1 MDEIFSLY
9 QKVEDPDFIGQDDVA
24 NQILSLSKKVEQEE
38 YDQQRQ
44 TKYYQIIRWTI
55 EHLSQKYREN
65 NDLKSYFNLISQIK
79 EIKNTNNTF
88 LVKLTDKLIA
98 KLKKRKDLLNDI
110 VNIAEEITKFCDET
124 NNISMKSKIQ
134 TRLAEVYYIHE
145 NYSKAL
151 DICNKV
157 IFDLKRY
164 EDNLG
169 LIQLLLLE
177 SKIYYATNGIS
188 KAKAS
193 LTSVKTL
200 ITKVYVEPKLQ
211 ANIDMHAGILAAYEK
226 DFNLAY
232 SYFFEAF
239 DVYNIP
245 SKKRRN
251 KGLRAFEYMILCKIV
266 GGHIEEVNNVVLSKQ
281 GKDYYGPE
289 VEALRSIES
298 AVKEKSIKL
307 LEDNI
312 AKNKKYFTDR
322 VINYHISNLHND
334 LLEKNLI
341 KIIKPYSVVEID
353 FVAKSI
359 GLNYQDVLNRL
370 RQMILDKKI
379 NGILDQGKGSLI
391 IYDVDSANPYLDKSI
406 ETFKNL
412 EKVVEAL
419 DKKVRATIN
428 KGHLE
433 FYLCEK

>member
-353 FVAKSI
+353 FVTKSI

-419 DKKVRATIN
+419 DKKVRATNI
-428 KGHLE
+428 
-433 FYLCEK
+433 

>member
-164 EDNLG
+164 DDNLG

-353 FVAKSI
+353 FVAKTI

-419 DKKVRATIN
+419 DKKVRATNI
-428 KGHLE
+428 
-433 FYLCEK
+433 

>member
-151 DICNKV
+151 DICNK
-157 IFDLKRY
+157 
-164 EDNLG
+164 
-169 LIQLLLLE
+169 

-266 GGHIEEVNNVVLSKQ
+266 GGHIEEVNNVVLS
-281 GKDYYGPE
+281 
-289 VEALRSIES
+289 
-298 AVKEKSIKL
+298 
-307 LEDNI
+307 
-312 AKNKKYFTDR
+312 
-322 VINYHISNLHND
+322 
-334 LLEKNLI
+334 
-341 KIIKPYSVVEID
+341 
-353 FVAKSI
+353 
-359 GLNYQDVLNRL
+359 
-370 RQMILDKKI
+370 
-379 NGILDQGKGSLI
+379 
-391 IYDVDSANPYLDKSI
+391 
-406 ETFKNL
+406 
-412 EKVVEAL
+412 
-419 DKKVRATIN
+419 
-428 KGHLE
+428 
-433 FYLCEK
+433 

>member
-1 MDEIFSLY
+1 MEEIFNLY
-9 QKVEDPDFIGQDDVA
+9 AKTEDPEFIGQDEVA
-24 NQILSLSKKVEQEE
+24 RQILDLSKKVEQEE
-38 YDQQRQ
+38 YDQSKQ

-55 EHLSQKYREN
+55 NHLSEKYREN
-65 NDLKSYFNLISQIK
+65 NELQNYFKLISEIK

-98 KLKKRKDLLNDI
+98 KLKKRKELLDE
-110 VNIAEEITKFCDET
+110 VVKVCEEITKFCDET

-134 TRLAEVYYIHE
+134 TRLAEIYYIHE
-145 NYSKAL
+145 HYAKAL
-151 DICNKV
+151 EICNKV

-177 SKIYYATNGIS
+177 SKIYYVTNGIS
-188 KAKAS
+188 KSKAA

-200 ITKVYVEPKLQ
+200 VTKVYVEPKLQ
-211 ANIDMHAGILAAYEK
+211 ANIDMQAGILAAHEK

-245 SKKRRN
+245 NQKRRN
-251 KGLRAFEYMILCKIV
+251 KGLRAFQYMIMSKIV
-266 GGHIEEVNNVVLSKQ
+266 GDHIEEVNNVVLSKQ
-281 GKDYYGPE
+281 GKDYLGKE
-289 VEALRSIES
+289 VDALRSIES
-298 AVKEKSIKL
+298 AVKEKSIRL
-307 LEDNI
+307 LKENI
-312 AKNKKYFTDR
+312 DKNQEYFKDPIIR
-322 VINYHISNLHND
+322 YHINNLHND
-334 LLEKNLI
+334 LVEKNLI

-359 GLNYQDVLNRL
+359 GLNFLDVLNKL

-391 IYDVDSANPYLDKSI
+391 IYDVESSNPYLDKSI

-419 DKKVRATIN
+419 DKKVRSTNI
-428 KGHLE
+428 
-433 FYLCEK
+433 

>member
-124 NNISMKSKIQ
+124 NNISMRSKIQ

-353 FVAKSI
+353 FVAKTI

-419 DKKVRATIN
+419 DKKVRATNI
-428 KGHLE
+428 
-433 FYLCEK
+433 

>member
-1 MDEIFSLY
+1 MEEIFNLY

-24 NQILSLSKKVEQEE
+24 KQILELSKKVEQEE
-38 YDQQRQ
+38 YDQTKQ

-55 EHLSQKYREN
+55 GHLADKYRESG
-65 NDLKSYFNLISQIK
+65 DLKSYFKLRSDIK

-88 LVKLTDKLIA
+88 LVKLTDKLIG
-98 KLKKRKDLLNDI
+98 KLKKRKELLNEIIKICED
-110 VNIAEEITKFCDET
+110 ITKFCDET

-134 TRLAEVYYIHE
+134 TRLAEIYYIHE
-145 NYSKAL
+145 HYSNAL

-188 KAKAS
+188 KSKAA

-200 ITKVYVEPKLQ
+200 ISKVYVEPKLQ
-211 ANIDMHAGILAAYEK
+211 ANIDLQAGILAAHEK

-239 DVYNIP
+239 DAYNIP
-245 SKKRRN
+245 NQKRKN
-251 KGLRAFEYMILCKIV
+251 KALRAFQYMILSKIV
-266 GGHIEEVNNVVLSKQ
+266 GDHLDEVNNVVLSKQ
-281 GKDYYGPE
+281 GKDYYGKE

-298 AVKEKSIKL
+298 AVREKSIKIL
-307 LEDNI
+307 KENI
-312 AKNKKYFTDR
+312 EKNKEYFNDP
-322 VINYHISNLHND
+322 VILYHINNLHND

-359 GLNYQDVLNRL
+359 GLAYEDVLNKL

-379 NGILDQGKGSLI
+379 NGILDQGRGSLL
-391 IYDVDSANPYLDKSI
+391 IYDVETSNPYLDKSI

-419 DKKVRATIN
+419 DKKVRSTNI
-428 KGHLE
+428 
-433 FYLCEK
+433 

>member
-1 MDEIFSLY
+1 MEEIFKLY
-9 QKVEDPDFIGQDDVA
+9 QKVEDPNFIGQDDVA
-24 NQILSLSKKVEQEE
+24 KKILALSKKVEQEE
-38 YDQQRQ
+38 YDQVKQ

-55 EHLSQKYREN
+55 NHLAEKYRES
-65 NDLKSYFNLISQIK
+65 NDIRSYFRLIGEVK

-88 LVKLTDKLIA
+88 LVKITDKLIS
-98 KLKKRKDLLNDI
+98 KYKKRKDLLDNIIKVCEDI
-110 VNIAEEITKFCDET
+110 TNFCDKT

-145 NYSKAL
+145 HYAKAL
-151 DICNKV
+151 EICNKV

-177 SKIYYATNGIS
+177 SKIHYATNGIS
-188 KAKAS
+188 KAKAT

-226 DFNLAY
+226 DFNLAF

-245 SKKRRN
+245 NKKRKN
-251 KGLRAFEYMILCKIV
+251 KGLRAFQFMILSKIL
-266 GGHIEEVNNVVLSKQ
+266 GDHLDEVNNVVLSKQ
-281 GKDYYGPE
+281 GKDYYGKE
-289 VEALRSIES
+289 VEALRSIE
-298 AVKEKSIKL
+298 AAIREKSIKL
-307 LEDNI
+307 LKENI
-312 AKNKKYFTDR
+312 EKNKEYFTDPIIR
-322 VINYHISNLHND
+322 FHIDNLHND
-334 LLEKNLI
+334 LMEKNLI

-353 FVAKSI
+353 FVAKCI
-359 GLNYQDVLNRL
+359 GLSYQDVLNKL

-391 IYDVDSANPYLDKSI
+391 IYDVETSNPYLDKSI

-419 DKKVRATIN
+419 DKKVRATNI
-428 KGHLE
+428 
-433 FYLCEK
+433 

>member
-9 QKVEDPDFIGQDDVA
+9 EKVEDPDFIGQDDVA
-24 NQILSLSKKVEQEE
+24 NQILELSKKVEREE

-55 EHLSQKYREN
+55 DYLAQKYREN
-65 NDLKSYFNLISQIK
+65 NDLNSYFKLISQIK

-98 KLKKRKDLLNDI
+98 KLKKRKDLLNEI
-110 VNIAEEITKFCDET
+110 VNISEEITKFCDKT

-245 SKKRRN
+245 NKKRRN
-251 KGLRAFEYMILCKIV
+251 KGLRAFQYMILCKIV

-312 AKNKKYFTDR
+312 EKNKKYFTDK

-391 IYDVDSANPYLDKSI
+391 IYDVDTANPYLDKSI

-419 DKKVRATIN
+419 DKKVRATNI
-428 KGHLE
+428 
-433 FYLCEK
+433 

>member
-1 MDEIFSLY
+1 MDEIFNLY

-24 NQILSLSKKVEQEE
+24 QQILSLSKNVEQEE
-38 YDQQRQ
+38 YDQARQ
-44 TKYYQIIRWTI
+44 SKYYQIIRWTI
-55 EHLSQKYREN
+55 DHLSQKYREN
-65 NDLKSYFNLISQIK
+65 NDLNSYFQLISQIK

-88 LVKLTDKLIA
+88 LVKLIDKLIA
-98 KLKKRKDLLNDI
+98 KLKKRKDLLNNI
-110 VNIAEEITKFCDET
+110 VKIVEEITKFCDET

-134 TRLAEVYYIHE
+134 IRLAEIYYIHE

-200 ITKVYVEPKLQ
+200 ATKVYVEPRLQ
-211 ANIDMHAGILAAYEK
+211 ANIDTHAGILAAHEK

-245 SKKRRN
+245 NQKRRN
-251 KGLRAFEYMILCKIV
+251 KGLKAFQYMILCKIV

-289 VEALRSIES
+289 VEALRSIEI

-312 AKNKKYFTDR
+312 EKNKQYFQDR
-322 VINYHISNLHND
+322 VIRYHINNLHTD

-359 GLNYQDVLNRL
+359 GLNFADVLNKL

-391 IYDVDSANPYLDKSI
+391 IYDVDVSNPYLDKSI

-419 DKKVRATIN
+419 DKKVRSTNI
-428 KGHLE
+428 
-433 FYLCEK
+433 

>member
-9 QKVEDPDFIGQDDVA
+9 EKVEDPDFIGQDDVA
-24 NQILSLSKKVEQEE
+24 NQILELSKKVEREE

-55 EHLSQKYREN
+55 DYLAQKYREN
-65 NDLKSYFNLISQIK
+65 NDLNSYFKLISQIK

-98 KLKKRKDLLNDI
+98 KLKKRKDLLNEI
-110 VNIAEEITKFCDET
+110 VNISEEITKFCDKT

-245 SKKRRN
+245 NKKRRN
-251 KGLRAFEYMILCKIV
+251 KGLRAFQYMILCKIV

-312 AKNKKYFTDR
+312 EKNKKYFTDK

-391 IYDVDSANPYLDKSI
+391 IYDVDTANPYLDKSI

-419 DKKVRATIN
+419 DKKFRATNI
-428 KGHLE
+428 
-433 FYLCEK
+433 

>member
-1 MDEIFSLY
+1 MDEIFDLY
-9 QKVEDPDFIGQDDVA
+9 QKIEDPDFIGQDDVA
-24 NQILSLSKKVEQEE
+24 TQILSLSKKVEQEE
-38 YDQQRQ
+38 YDQIRQ

-55 EHLSQKYREN
+55 AHLAEKYRES
-65 NDLKSYFNLISQIK
+65 NDLKNYFKLITEIK

-98 KLKKRKDLLNDI
+98 KLKKKKELIDDI
-110 VNIAEEITKFCDET
+110 IKVCEEITKFCDET
-124 NNISMKSKIQ
+124 NNISMRSKIQ
-134 TRLAEVYYIHE
+134 TRLAEVYFIHGH
-145 NYSKAL
+145 YAKAL
-151 DICNKV
+151 EICNKV

-188 KAKAS
+188 KSKAS

-200 ITKVYVEPKLQ
+200 LTKVYVEPKLQ
-211 ANIDMHAGILAAYEK
+211 ANIDMQAGILAAYEK

-245 SKKRRN
+245 RQKRKN
-251 KGLRAFEYMILCKIV
+251 KGLRAFQLMILSKIV
-266 GGHIEEVNNVVLSKQ
+266 GDHIEEVNNVVLSKQ
-281 GKDYYGPE
+281 GKDYYGKE
-289 VEALRSIES
+289 VEALRSIEA

-307 LEDNI
+307 LKENI
-312 AKNKKYFTDR
+312 EKNKEYFKDPI
-322 VINYHISNLHND
+322 INYHINNLQND

-359 GLNYQDVLNRL
+359 GLEYQDVLNKL

-391 IYDVDSANPYLDKSI
+391 IYELEASNPYLGKSI

-419 DKKVRATIN
+419 DKKVRATNI
-428 KGHLE
+428 
-433 FYLCEK
+433 

>member
-124 NNISMKSKIQ
+124 NNISMRSKIQ

-419 DKKVRATIN
+419 DKKVRATNI
-428 KGHLE
+428 
-433 FYLCEK
+433 

>member
-1 MDEIFSLY
+1 MEEIFNLY

-24 NQILSLSKKVEQEE
+24 KQILELSKKVEQEE
-38 YDQQRQ
+38 YDQTKQ

-55 EHLSQKYREN
+55 GHLADKYRESG
-65 NDLKSYFNLISQIK
+65 DLKSYFKLISDIK

-88 LVKLTDKLIA
+88 LVKLTDKLIG
-98 KLKKRKDLLNDI
+98 KLKKRKELLNDI
-110 VNIAEEITKFCDET
+110 IKVCEDITKFCDET

-134 TRLAEVYYIHE
+134 TRLAEIYYIHE
-145 NYSKAL
+145 HYSNAL

-188 KAKAS
+188 KSKAA

-200 ITKVYVEPKLQ
+200 ISKVYVEPKLQ
-211 ANIDMHAGILAAYEK
+211 ANIDLQAGILAAHEK

-239 DVYNIP
+239 DAYNIP
-245 SKKRRN
+245 NQKRKN
-251 KGLRAFEYMILCKIV
+251 KALRAFQYMILSKIV
-266 GGHIEEVNNVVLSKQ
+266 GDHLDEVNNVVLSKQ
-281 GKDYYGPE
+281 GKDYYGKE

-298 AVKEKSIKL
+298 AVREKSIKIL
-307 LEDNI
+307 KENI
-312 AKNKKYFTDR
+312 EKNKEYFKDP
-322 VINYHISNLHND
+322 VIQYHINNLHND

-359 GLNYQDVLNRL
+359 GLAFEDVLNKL

-379 NGILDQGKGSLI
+379 NGILDQGRGSLL
-391 IYDVDSANPYLDKSI
+391 IYDVETSNPYLDKSI

-419 DKKVRATIN
+419 DKKVRSTNI
-428 KGHLE
+428 
-433 FYLCEK
+433 

>member
-9 QKVEDPDFIGQDDVA
+9 EKVEDPDFIGQDDVA
-24 NQILSLSKKVEQEE
+24 NQILELSKKVEREE

-55 EHLSQKYREN
+55 DYLAQKYREN
-65 NDLKSYFNLISQIK
+65 NDLNSYFKLISQIK

-98 KLKKRKDLLNDI
+98 KLKKRKDLLNEI
-110 VNIAEEITKFCDET
+110 VNISEEITKFCDKT

-245 SKKRRN
+245 NKKRRN
-251 KGLRAFEYMILCKIV
+251 KGLRAFQYMILCKIV

-312 AKNKKYFTDR
+312 EKNKKYFTDK
-322 VINYHISNLHND
+322 VINYHIRNLHND

-353 FVAKSI
+353 FVAKTI

-391 IYDVDSANPYLDKSI
+391 IYDVDTANPYLDKSI

-412 EKVVEAL
+412 DKVVEAL
-419 DKKVRATIN
+419 DKKVIATNI
-428 KGHLE
+428 
-433 FYLCEK
+433 

>member
-1 MDEIFSLY
+1 MEEIFKLY
-9 QKVEDPDFIGQDDVA
+9 QKVEDPNFIGQDDA
-24 NQILSLSKKVEQEE
+24 AKKILALSKKVEQEE
-38 YDQQRQ
+38 YDQVKQ

-55 EHLSQKYREN
+55 NHLAEKYRES
-65 NDLKSYFNLISQIK
+65 NDIRSYFRLIGEVK

-88 LVKLTDKLIA
+88 LVKITDKLIS
-98 KLKKRKDLLNDI
+98 KYKKRKDLLDNIIKVCEDI
-110 VNIAEEITKFCDET
+110 TNFCDKT

-145 NYSKAL
+145 HYAKAL
-151 DICNKV
+151 EICNKV

-177 SKIYYATNGIS
+177 SKIHYATNGIS
-188 KAKAS
+188 KAKAT

-226 DFNLAY
+226 DFNLAF

-245 SKKRRN
+245 NKKRKN
-251 KGLRAFEYMILCKIV
+251 KGLRAFQFMILSKIL
-266 GGHIEEVNNVVLSKQ
+266 GDHLDEVNNVVLSKQ
-281 GKDYYGPE
+281 GKDYYGKE
-289 VEALRSIES
+289 VEALRSIE
-298 AVKEKSIKL
+298 AAIREKSIKL
-307 LEDNI
+307 LKENI
-312 AKNKKYFTDR
+312 EKNKEYFTDPIIR
-322 VINYHISNLHND
+322 YHIDNLHND
-334 LLEKNLI
+334 LMEKNLI

-353 FVAKSI
+353 FVAKCI
-359 GLNYQDVLNRL
+359 GLSYQDVLNKL

-391 IYDVDSANPYLDKSI
+391 IYDVETSNPYLDKSI

-412 EKVVEAL
+412 EKVIEAL
-419 DKKVRATIN
+419 DKKVRATNI
-428 KGHLE
+428 
-433 FYLCEK
+433 

>member
-1 MDEIFSLY
+1 MEEIFNLY
-9 QKVEDPDFIGQDDVA
+9 AKTEDPEFIGQDEVA
-24 NQILSLSKKVEQEE
+24 RQILDLSKKVEQEE
-38 YDQQRQ
+38 YDQIKQ

-55 EHLSQKYREN
+55 NHLSEKYREN
-65 NDLKSYFNLISQIK
+65 NELQNYFKLISEIK

-88 LVKLTDKLIA
+88 LVKLTDKLIS
-98 KLKKRKDLLNDI
+98 KLKKRKELLDEI
-110 VNIAEEITKFCDET
+110 VKVCEEITKFCDET

-145 NYSKAL
+145 HYAKAL
-151 DICNKV
+151 EICNKV
-157 IFDLKRY
+157 IFDVKRY

-177 SKIYYATNGIS
+177 SKIHYVTNGIS
-188 KAKAS
+188 KSKAA

-200 ITKVYVEPKLQ
+200 VTKVYVEPKLQ
-211 ANIDMHAGILAAYEK
+211 ANIDMQAGILAAHEK

-245 SKKRRN
+245 NQKRRN
-251 KGLRAFEYMILCKIV
+251 KGLRAFQYMIMSKIV
-266 GGHIEEVNNVVLSKQ
+266 GDHIEEVNNVVLSKQ
-281 GKDYYGPE
+281 GKDYLGKE
-289 VEALRSIES
+289 VDALRSIES
-298 AVKEKSIKL
+298 AVKENSIKL
-307 LEDNI
+307 LKENI
-312 AKNKKYFTDR
+312 EKNQEYFKDPIIR
-322 VINYHISNLHND
+322 YHINNLHND

-359 GLNYQDVLNRL
+359 GLNYQDVLNKL

-391 IYDVDSANPYLDKSI
+391 IYDVESSNPYLDKSI

-419 DKKVRATIN
+419 DKKVRSTNI
-428 KGHLE
+428 
-433 FYLCEK
+433 

>member
-1 MDEIFSLY
+1 MDEIFNLY
-9 QKVEDPDFIGQDDVA
+9 KKVEDPDFIGQDDVA
-24 NQILSLSKKVEQEE
+24 NQILSLSKKAEQEE
-38 YDQQRQ
+38 YDQERQ
-44 TKYYQIIRWTI
+44 SKYYQIIRWTI
-55 EHLSQKYREN
+55 DYLSQKYREN

-88 LVKLTDKLIA
+88 LVKLIDKLIA

-110 VNIAEEITKFCDET
+110 VNISEEITKFCDET

-151 DICNKV
+151 DICSKV
-157 IFDLKRY
+157 IYDLKRY

-239 DVYNIP
+239 DVFNIP
-245 SKKRRN
+245 NKKKRN
-251 KGLRAFEYMILCKIV
+251 KGLRAFQYMILCKII
-266 GGHIEEVNNVVLSKQ
+266 GGHLEEVNNVVLSKQ
-281 GKDYYGPE
+281 GKNYYGPE
-289 VEALRSIES
+289 IEALRSIEA

-312 AKNKKYFTDR
+312 EKNKQYFQDR
-322 VINYHISNLHND
+322 VIKFHINNLHND

-359 GLNYQDVLNRL
+359 GLNYQDVLNKL

-391 IYDVDSANPYLDKSI
+391 IYDVDMSNPYLDKSI

-419 DKKVRATIN
+419 DKKVRSTNI
-428 KGHLE
+428 
-433 FYLCEK
+433 

>member
-1 MDEIFSLY
+1 MDEIFNLY
-9 QKVEDPDFIGQDDVA
+9 KKVDDPDFIGQDDVA
-24 NQILSLSKKVEQEE
+24 KQILSLSKKAEQEE
-38 YDQQRQ
+38 YDQERQ
-44 TKYYQIIRWTI
+44 SQYYKIIRWMV
-55 EHLSQKYREN
+55 EHLAQKYREC
-65 NDLKSYFNLISQIK
+65 NDLKSYFDLISQIK

-110 VNIAEEITKFCDET
+110 VNITEEITKFCDET

-134 TRLAEVYYIHE
+134 IRLAEVYYIHE

-151 DICNKV
+151 DICSKV
-157 IFDLKRY
+157 IYDLKRY

-169 LIQLLLLE
+169 LVQLLLLE

-200 ITKVYVEPKLQ
+200 ITKVYIEPKLQ

-239 DVYNIP
+239 DVFNIP
-245 SKKRRN
+245 TQKKRN
-251 KGLRAFEYMILCKIV
+251 KGLRAFQYMILCKII

-281 GKDYYGPE
+281 GKNYYGPE
-289 VEALRSIES
+289 VEALRSIEK

-312 AKNKKYFTDR
+312 EKNKQYFQDR
-322 VINYHISNLHND
+322 VIKLHINNLHNE

-359 GLNYQDVLNRL
+359 GLNYQDVLNKL

-391 IYDVDSANPYLDKSI
+391 IYDVDMSNPYLDKSI

-419 DKKVRATIN
+419 DKKVRSTNI
-428 KGHLE
+428 
-433 FYLCEK
+433 

>member
-1 MDEIFSLY
+1 
-9 QKVEDPDFIGQDDVA
+9 
-24 NQILSLSKKVEQEE
+24 
-38 YDQQRQ
+38 
-44 TKYYQIIRWTI
+44 
-55 EHLSQKYREN
+55 
-65 NDLKSYFNLISQIK
+65 
-79 EIKNTNNTF
+79 
-88 LVKLTDKLIA
+88 
-98 KLKKRKDLLNDI
+98 
-110 VNIAEEITKFCDET
+110 
-124 NNISMKSKIQ
+124 MKSKIQ
-134 TRLAEVYYIHE
+134 IRLAEVYYIHE

-151 DICNKV
+151 DICSKV
-157 IFDLKRY
+157 IYDLKRY

-169 LIQLLLLE
+169 LVQLLLLE

-200 ITKVYVEPKLQ
+200 ITKVYIEPKLQ

-239 DVYNIP
+239 DVFNIP
-245 SKKRRN
+245 TQKKRN
-251 KGLRAFEYMILCKIV
+251 KGLRAFQYMILCKII

-281 GKDYYGPE
+281 GKNYYGPE
-289 VEALRSIES
+289 VEALRSIEK

-312 AKNKKYFTDR
+312 EKNKQYFQDR
-322 VINYHISNLHND
+322 VIKLHINNLHNE

-359 GLNYQDVLNRL
+359 GLNYQDVLNKL

-391 IYDVDSANPYLDKSI
+391 IYDVDMSNPYLDKSI

-419 DKKVRATIN
+419 DKKVRSTNI
-428 KGHLE
+428 
-433 FYLCEK
+433 

>member
-1 MDEIFSLY
+1 MEEIFNLY
-9 QKVEDPDFIGQDDVA
+9 AKTEDPEFIGQDEVA
-24 NQILSLSKKVEQEE
+24 RQILDLSKKVEQEE
-38 YDQQRQ
+38 YDQVKQ

-55 EHLSQKYREN
+55 NHLSQKYREN
-65 NDLKSYFNLISQIK
+65 NELQNYFKLISEIK

-88 LVKLTDKLIA
+88 LVKLTDKLIS
-98 KLKKRKDLLNDI
+98 KLKKRKELLDD
-110 VNIAEEITKFCDET
+110 VVKVCEEITKFCDET

-134 TRLAEVYYIHE
+134 TRLAEIYYIHE
-145 NYSKAL
+145 HYAKAL
-151 DICNKV
+151 EICNKV

-177 SKIYYATNGIS
+177 SKIHYVTNGIS
-188 KAKAS
+188 KSKAA

-200 ITKVYVEPKLQ
+200 VTKVYVEPKLQ
-211 ANIDMHAGILAAYEK
+211 ANIDMQAGILAAHEK

-245 SKKRRN
+245 NQKRRN
-251 KGLRAFEYMILCKIV
+251 KGLRAFQYMIMSKIV
-266 GGHIEEVNNVVLSKQ
+266 GDHIEEVNNVVLSKQ
-281 GKDYYGPE
+281 GKDYLGKE
-289 VEALRSIES
+289 VDALRSIES

-307 LEDNI
+307 LKENI
-312 AKNKKYFTDR
+312 EKNQEYFKDPIIR
-322 VINYHISNLHND
+322 YHINNLHND

-359 GLNYQDVLNRL
+359 GLNYQDVLNKL

-391 IYDVDSANPYLDKSI
+391 IYDVESSNPYLDKSI

-419 DKKVRATIN
+419 DKKVRSTNI
-428 KGHLE
+428 
-433 FYLCEK
+433 

>member
-1 MDEIFSLY
+1 MEEIFKLY
-9 QKVEDPDFIGQDDVA
+9 QKVEDPNFIGQDDVA
-24 NQILSLSKKVEQEE
+24 KKILALSKKVEQEE
-38 YDQQRQ
+38 YNQVKQ

-55 EHLSQKYREN
+55 NHLAEKYRES
-65 NDLKSYFNLISQIK
+65 NDIRSYFRLIGEVK

-88 LVKLTDKLIA
+88 LVKITDKLIS
-98 KLKKRKDLLNDI
+98 KYKKRKDLLDNIIKVCEDI
-110 VNIAEEITKFCDET
+110 TNFCDKT

-145 NYSKAL
+145 HYAKAL
-151 DICNKV
+151 EICNKV

-177 SKIYYATNGIS
+177 SKIHYATNGIS
-188 KAKAS
+188 KAKAT

-226 DFNLAY
+226 DFNLAF

-245 SKKRRN
+245 NKKRKN
-251 KGLRAFEYMILCKIV
+251 KGLRAFQFMILSKIL
-266 GGHIEEVNNVVLSKQ
+266 GDHLDEVNNVVLSKQ
-281 GKDYYGPE
+281 GKDYYGKE
-289 VEALRSIES
+289 VEALRSIE
-298 AVKEKSIKL
+298 AAIREKSIKL
-307 LEDNI
+307 LKENI
-312 AKNKKYFTDR
+312 EKNKEYFTDPIIR
-322 VINYHISNLHND
+322 YHIDNLHND
-334 LLEKNLI
+334 LMEKNLI

-353 FVAKSI
+353 FVAKCI
-359 GLNYQDVLNRL
+359 GLSYQDVLNKL

-391 IYDVDSANPYLDKSI
+391 IYDVETSNPYLDKSI

-419 DKKVRATIN
+419 DKKVRATNI
-428 KGHLE
+428 
-433 FYLCEK
+433 

>member
-1 MDEIFSLY
+1 MDEIFNLY
-9 QKVEDPDFIGQDDVA
+9 KKVEDPDFIGQDDVA
-24 NQILSLSKKVEQEE
+24 QQILNLAKKVEQEE
-38 YDQQRQ
+38 YDQARQ
-44 TKYYQIIRWTI
+44 SKYYQVIRWAV
-55 EHLSQKYREN
+55 EHLSQNYRES
-65 NDLKSYFNLISQIK
+65 NDLKNYFNLISQIK

-98 KLKKRKDLLNDI
+98 KLKKRKELLNEI
-110 VNIAEEITKFCDET
+110 VKICEEITKFCDDT

-134 TRLAEVYYIHE
+134 IRLAEIYYINEH
-145 NYSKAL
+145 YAKAL
-151 DICNKV
+151 EICAKV

-200 ITKVYVEPKLQ
+200 VTKVYIEPKLQ
-211 ANIDMHAGILAAYEK
+211 ANIDMHAGILAAHEK

-245 SKKRRN
+245 NKKKRH
-251 KGLRAFEYMILCKIV
+251 KGLMAFQYMILCKIV

-281 GKDYYGPE
+281 GKDYIGPE

-298 AVKEKSIKL
+298 AVKEKSIKI

-312 AKNKKYFTDR
+312 EKNKEYFKDR
-322 VINYHISNLHND
+322 VLHYHISNLHND

-341 KIIKPYSVVEID
+341 KIIKPYSNVQID
-353 FVAKSI
+353 FIAKSI
-359 GLNYQDVLNRL
+359 GLKYEDVLNRL

-391 IYDVDSANPYLDKSI
+391 IYELDDSNPYLDKSI

-419 DKKVRATIN
+419 DKKIRSTNI
-428 KGHLE
+428 
-433 FYLCEK
+433 

>member
-1 MDEIFSLY
+1 
-9 QKVEDPDFIGQDDVA
+9 VG
-24 NQILSLSKKVEQEE
+24 QEE
-38 YDQQRQ
+38 YDQVKQS
-44 TKYYQIIRWTI
+44 KYYQIIRWAI
-55 EHLSQKYREN
+55 GHLSEKYRESQ
-65 NDLKSYFNLISQIK
+65 DLKSYFKLISEIK

-88 LVKLTDKLIA
+88 LVKLIDKLIG
-98 KLKKRKDLLNDI
+98 KLKKRKDLLDDI
-110 VNIAEEITKFCDET
+110 VKTIEEITQFCDKT
-124 NNISMKSKIQ
+124 SNISMKSRIQ
-134 TRLAEVYYIHE
+134 TRLAEIYFIHE
-145 NYSKAL
+145 HYAKSL
-151 DICNKV
+151 EICNKV

-177 SKIYYATNGIS
+177 SKVYYATNGIS
-188 KAKAS
+188 KSKAA

-200 ITKVYVEPKLQ
+200 VTKVYVEPKLQ
-211 ANIDMHAGILAAYEK
+211 ANIDLHAGILAAHEK

-232 SYFFEAF
+232 SYFYEAF

-245 SKKRRN
+245 TQRKKN
-251 KGLRAFEYMILCKIV
+251 KALKAFQYMILSKIV
-266 GGHIEEVNNVVLSKQ
+266 GDHLDEVNNVVLSKQ
-281 GKDYYGPE
+281 GKNYYGKE

-298 AVKEKSIKL
+298 AIREKSIKL

-312 AKNKKYFTDR
+312 EKNKEYFKDP
-322 VINYHISNLHND
+322 IIKYHITNLHND

-341 KIIKPYSVVEID
+341 KIIKPYSVVEIE

-359 GLNYQDVLNRL
+359 GLNYQDVLNKL

-391 IYDVDSANPYLDKSI
+391 IYESDISNPYLDKSI

-419 DKKVRATIN
+419 DKKVRDTNI
-428 KGHLE
+428 
-433 FYLCEK
+433 

>member
-9 QKVEDPDFIGQDDVA
+9 EKVEDPDFIGQDDAA
-24 NQILSLSKKVEQEE
+24 NQILELSKKVEREE

-55 EHLSQKYREN
+55 DYLAQKYREN
-65 NDLKSYFNLISQIK
+65 NDLKSYFKLISQIK

-98 KLKKRKDLLNDI
+98 KLKKRKDLLNEI
-110 VNIAEEITKFCDET
+110 VNIAEEITKFCDKT

-245 SKKRRN
+245 NKKRRN
-251 KGLRAFEYMILCKIV
+251 KGLRAFQYMILCKIV

-312 AKNKKYFTDR
+312 EKNKKYFTDR

-391 IYDVDSANPYLDKSI
+391 IYDVDTANPYLDKSI

-419 DKKVRATIN
+419 DKKVRATNI
-428 KGHLE
+428 
-433 FYLCEK
+433 

>member
-1 MDEIFSLY
+1 MDEIFNLY
-9 QKVEDPDFIGQDDVA
+9 KKVEDPDFIGQDDVA
-24 NQILSLSKKVEQEE
+24 KQILSLSKKAEQEE
-38 YDQQRQ
+38 YDQERQ
-44 TKYYQIIRWTI
+44 SKYYQIIRWTVDY
-55 EHLSQKYREN
+55 LSQKYREN

-88 LVKLTDKLIA
+88 LVKLIDKLIA

-110 VNIAEEITKFCDET
+110 VNISEEITKFCDET

-151 DICNKV
+151 DICSKV
-157 IFDLKRY
+157 IYDLKRY

-239 DVYNIP
+239 DVFNIP
-245 SKKRRN
+245 NKKKRN

-266 GGHIEEVNNVVLSKQ
+266 GGHLDEVNNVVLSKQ
-281 GKDYYGPE
+281 GKNYYGPE
-289 VEALRSIES
+289 VEALRSIEA

-312 AKNKKYFTDR
+312 EKNKQYFQDR
-322 VINYHISNLHND
+322 VIKFHINNLHND

-359 GLNYQDVLNRL
+359 GLNYQDVLNKL

-391 IYDVDSANPYLDKSI
+391 IYDVDMSNPYLDKSI

-419 DKKVRATIN
+419 DKKVRSTNI
-428 KGHLE
+428 
-433 FYLCEK
+433 

>member
-1 MDEIFSLY
+1 MDEILNLY

-24 NQILSLSKKVEQEE
+24 VQILSLSKKVEQEE
-38 YDQQRQ
+38 YDQARQ
-44 TKYYQIIRWTI
+44 SKYYQIIRWTI

-65 NDLKSYFNLISQIK
+65 KDLKSYFNLISQIK

-98 KLKKRKDLLNDI
+98 KLKKRKDLLKDI
-110 VNIAEEITKFCDET
+110 ENIIEEITKFCDET

-134 TRLAEVYYIHE
+134 TRLAEIYYINE
-145 NYSKAL
+145 NYAKAI
-151 DICNKV
+151 DICNNV
-157 IFDLKRY
+157 IYDLKRY

-188 KAKAS
+188 KSKAS

-200 ITKVYVEPKLQ
+200 VTKVYVEPKLQ
-211 ANIDMHAGILAAYEK
+211 ASIDMQAGILAAHEK

-232 SYFFEAF
+232 SYLFEAF

-245 SKKRRN
+245 NQKKRN
-251 KGLRAFEYMILCKIV
+251 KGLRAFQYMILFKIV

-312 AKNKKYFTDR
+312 NKNKEYFKDK
-322 VINYHISNLHND
+322 IIMYHINNLYTD

-353 FVAKSI
+353 FVAKRI
-359 GLNYQDVLNRL
+359 GLNYEEVNNKL

-391 IYDVDSANPYLDKSI
+391 LYDVDMSNPYLDKSI

-419 DKKVRATIN
+419 DNKVRATNI
-428 KGHLE
+428 
-433 FYLCEK
+433 